1 MSKTLTDAERKSA
14 LAAVPKWS
22 MVDGRDAIT
31 RTFAFADFNAAFGFM
46 SRVALKAEAMDHH
59 PEWQNVYATV
69 TVSLSTHDAGGLTA
83 KDVELACFMDKVAA
97 ACGGT

>member
-1 MSKTLTDAERKSA
+1 MTKTLSDAERKTA
-14 LAAVPKWS
+14 LAVVPNWAAVA
-22 MVDGRDAIT
+22 DRDAIT

-46 SRVALKAEAMDHH
+46 SRVALKAEAMNHH

-97 ACGGT
+97 ACGAA